1 MNFFN
6 LIIFNIIIGNTH
18 INNTLIDARRIQDI
32 YRTEKPKKRYT
43 IIHPDGRIEEFDQV
57 DGFFDKNPNYVV
69 VKFEDIMKQIQEGQH
84 LITQG
89 QFPVQENKKITVIKN
104 KEQPS
109 DLQQINRE
117 NNAFKEINNTVIK
130 KVINNSTPI
139 KTNTLPAS
147 NETNNDKIVNDIMNN
162 DTDLTLINSTLPE
175 EETNYVT
182 MSPEPEIITLPT
194 TNLTENNFTSVNTS
208 TAENNQP
215 QQFQNDTNS
224 NKSQIEYEDVIAS
237 NVLFNSSSSTVDPI
251 IYDNNFTDASIN
263 TPQTPFEITTANS
276 STAQGISNDT
286 NGNETQ
292 NLETT
297 KEINDLVTRKIHFV

>member
-84 LITQG
+84 LIPQG
-89 QFPVQENKKITVIKN
+89 QFPVPENKKITVIKN

-130 KVINNSTPI
+130 QVINNSTPI
-139 KTNTLPAS
+139 ETNTLPSS
-147 NETNNDKIVNDIMNN
+147 NETNNDKIVNN

-175 EETNYVT
+175 EETNYAT
-182 MSPEPEIITLPT
+182 TSPEPEINTLPT

-208 TAENNQP
+208 IAENNQ
-215 QQFQNDTNS
+215 Q
-224 NKSQIEYEDVIAS
+224 SQIEYEDVIAS

-263 TPQTPFEITTANS
+263 TSQTPFEITTENS

-297 KEINDLVTRKIHFV
+297 KEINDLVTREINFV

>member
-69 VKFEDIMKQIQEGQH
+69 VKFEDIMKQIQERQH
-84 LITQG
+84 LIPQG
-89 QFPVQENKKITVIKN
+89 QFPVPENKKITVIKN

-109 DLQQINRE
+109 YLQQINRE
-117 NNAFKEINNTVIK
+117 NNAFKEINNTVNTQ
-130 KVINNSTPI
+130 VINNTSSI
-139 KTNTLPAS
+139 ETNTLPAS
-147 NETNNDKIVNDIMNN
+147 NETNNDKIVNN
-162 DTDLTLINSTLPE
+162 DTDITSINSTLPE
-175 EETNYVT
+175 EETNYATVP
-182 MSPEPEIITLPT
+182 PEPEIIPLPT
-194 TNLTENNFTSVNTS
+194 TDLTENNFTSINTS
-208 TAENNQP
+208 IAENNQP
-215 QQFQNDTNS
+215 QQFQNNTNS
-224 NKSQIEYEDVIAS
+224 SKSQIEYEDVIAS

-251 IYDNNFTDASIN
+251 FYDNDFTDASIN
-263 TPQTPFEITTANS
+263 TTETPFEITTANS

-297 KEINDLVTRKIHFV
+297 KKINDLVTRKINFV

>member
-84 LITQG
+84 LIPQG
-89 QFPVQENKKITVIKN
+89 QFPVPENKKITVIKN

-109 DLQQINRE
+109 YLQQINRE
-117 NNAFKEINNTVIK
+117 NNAFKEINNSVNTQ
-130 KVINNSTPI
+130 VINNTSSI
-139 KTNTLPAS
+139 ETNTLPAS
-147 NETNNDKIVNDIMNN
+147 NITKNDKIVNN
-162 DTDLTLINSTLPE
+162 DTDLTSINSTPPE
-175 EETNYVT
+175 EETNYATVP
-182 MSPEPEIITLPT
+182 PEPEIIPLPT
-194 TNLTENNFTSVNTS
+194 TDLTEKNSTSINTS
-208 TAENNQP
+208 IAENNQP
-215 QQFQNDTNS
+215 QQFQNNTNS
-224 NKSQIEYEDVIAS
+224 SKSQIEYEDVIAS

-251 IYDNNFTDASIN
+251 FYDDNFTDASIN
-263 TPQTPFEITTANS
+263 TTQTPFEITTANS

-297 KEINDLVTRKIHFV
+297 KKINDLVTRKINFV